1 MPGWRY
7 PVTAPGVNNLL
18 KHLVNKRILIFWCR
32 GAWSRVAGE
41 MRRLIPPKL
50 RDMPHPGLDM
60 PQWQGCL
67 ACIRHLSGGQRTAGL
82 ERRWHRPVP
91 CRLRDF
97 ATGLWHIPHAP
108 VGIRRSGVGNHMIV
122 KAFSDWPAIC
132 CVTAVRRSSCW
143 RGRRSRCPGLRGTS
157 ARDGGRDRHSP
168 RTASPSHPGP
178 AAGRLPSS
186 GSARLFA
193 ERSFHSILCSS
204 AP

>member
-1 MPGWRY
+1 
-7 PVTAPGVNNLL
+7 
-18 KHLVNKRILIFWCR
+18 
-32 GAWSRVAGE
+32 

-67 ACIRHLSGGQRTAGL
+67 TCIRHLSGGQRTAGL

-91 CRLRDF
+91 RRLRDF

-157 ARDGGRDRHSP
+157 ARTGGATVTRHGQP
-168 RTASPSHPGP
+168 HPLTPALRPGGSHRVGRRAFLQRGRFIQSSVPVLRE
-178 AAGRLPSS
+178 ALRLPR
-186 GSARLFA
+186 GGAF
-193 ERSFHSILCSS
+193 F
-204 AP
+204 